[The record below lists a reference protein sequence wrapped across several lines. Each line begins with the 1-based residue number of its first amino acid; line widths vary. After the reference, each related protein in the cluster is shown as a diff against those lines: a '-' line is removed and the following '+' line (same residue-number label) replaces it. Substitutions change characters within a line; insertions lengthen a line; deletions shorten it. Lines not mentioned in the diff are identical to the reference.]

1 MSIEQETVQI
11 KFVNPEQDGGAMR
24 DTLQR
29 VFDLTLEIQSAQD
42 AIKGTLEQGF
52 EIYKNKISEEAKK
65 GDYSKFIKKMVAEM
79 TEGKVSEEVKTLEN
93 ILDYVDIAKKQ
104 VK

>member
-24 DTLQR
+24 DTIQR
-29 VFDLTLEIQSAQD
+29 VYDLTLEIQSAQE
-42 AIKGTLEQGF
+42 AIKGSLEQGF
-52 EIYKNKISEEAKK
+52 DVYKNKVSDEAKK
-65 GDYSKFIKKMVAEM
+65 GDYSKFIRKMVAEM

-93 ILDYVDIAKKQ
+93 ILDYVDLVKKQ

>member
-52 EIYKNKISEEAKK
+52 DVYKAKISDEAKK
-65 GDYSKFIKKMVAEM
+65 GAYNTFVKKMVAEM
-79 TEGKVSEEVKTLEN
+79 LDGKVSEEVKTLEN
-93 ILDYVDIAKKQ
+93 ILDYVDIAKGQIK
-104 VK
+104 

>member
-1 MSIEQETVQI
+1 MIEQETVQI
-11 KFVNPEQDGGAMR
+11 KFVNPEQDASTMVN
-24 DTLQR
+24 TLQR
-29 VFDLTLEIQSAQD
+29 VYDLTLEIQSAQD
-42 AIKGTLEQGF
+42 AIKASLDQGY
-52 EIYKNKISEEAKK
+52 EVYKAKISEEAKK

-93 ILDYVDIAKKQ
+93 ILDYVDLARKQ